1 MLIYVI
7 IAIGAL
13 WGIFTLIGIRE
24 EDKEIEELLESARNH
39 IKNSQ
44 LPDQDLEDRWWQ
56 ANR

>member
-1 MLIYVI
+1 MITYII

-24 EDKEIEELLESARNH
+24 EDKDIQEMIDSARNH

-56 ANR
+56 ANK